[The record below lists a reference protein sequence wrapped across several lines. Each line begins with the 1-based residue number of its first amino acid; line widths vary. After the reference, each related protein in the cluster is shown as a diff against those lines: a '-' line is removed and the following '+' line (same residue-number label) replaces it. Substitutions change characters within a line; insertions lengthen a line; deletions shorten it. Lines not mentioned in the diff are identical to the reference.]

1 MRRKRSDVRR
11 GVLGKQLQIFN
22 QNQSRVK
29 KKKEGQHPT
38 KCITAVF
45 SKERRE
51 DLRGQ

>member
-22 QNQSRVK
+22 QNQSRA